1 MTKLRPLA
9 IALLLLSALTGCK
22 GTPEHAPEAW
32 DGLQHQSISGP
43 GTLYLR
49 PDMSFRAY
57 RTVMLDPLVVT
68 VDKNWLPTR
77 DVATGAVVGPH
88 PVSQR
93 ELQYI
98 DSVLGSQFQRVVAAR
113 LAAGGY
119 QLVTK
124 AGDDTLLVSPALA
137 NVYLSTPEDSMDK
150 SLRPGTMTLVMDLS
164 DAGSSRS
171 LARYIEQRRG
181 RMGSLEVPLSVTDN
195 AEYRQ
200 AIEEWAGRLVELLD
214 RMRRIREP
222 R

>member
-9 IALLLLSALTGCK
+9 VALFLLSILAGCQ
-22 GTPEHAPEAW
+22 GTPEQAPEAW
-32 DGLQHQSISGP
+32 DGLQRQGFSGP

-49 PDMSFRAY
+49 PDVSFHSY

-68 VDKNWLPTR
+68 VDKNWLPTL
-77 DVATGAVVGPH
+77 DVATGAAVGPH
-88 PVSQR
+88 PVTPR

-98 DSVLGSQFQRVVAAR
+98 QSVLGSQFQRIVAAQ
-113 LAAGGY
+113 LSAGGY
-119 QLVTK
+119 RIVTK

-137 NVYLSTPEDSMDK
+137 NVYLSTPEDSLDK

-171 LARYIEQRRG
+171 LARYIEQKRG
-181 RMGSLEVPLSVTDN
+181 RLGSLEVPLSVTDN

-200 AIEEWAGRLVELLD
+200 AIEDWADRLVGLLD
-214 RMRRIREP
+214 RLRRIREP